1 LVVNAGLA
9 IDVVLFVEVVL
20 AKVVSAVD
28 AAFRFL
34 AFLAAG
40 N

>member
-1 LVVNAGLA
+1 LVVDAGLA

-20 AKVVSAVD
+20 AVD